1 MTNAPFTQTTPTTP
15 PPAATGRARPT
26 VRELPA
32 DLLTPVA
39 AFLRVRHRGPG
50 FLLESVER
58 GQQVGRY
65 SFMAAGCEPLK
76 LDAASGSE
84 PLRSAL
90 ARHADVDLDGL
101 PAFCGGVMG
110 YVAYDAACVFEPT
123 VPLPP
128 AREGDEELLGR
139 FLFAPVVVAFD
150 HVRQTLQVV
159 AQPGYDRA
167 ADELC
172 ADLLGPLPAG
182 VGPVPAL
189 SGAGQS
195 YPERTPAGFEEM
207 VRAAQVHIER
217 GDVFQMV
224 PSQLI
229 VRPTAASAFSLYR
242 ALRAVN
248 PSPYMVFCDLGDR
261 QIVSAS
267 PETHVSLSRAGI
279 ATLKPI
285 AGTRRRDAD
294 GAADDALARELE
306 ADEKERAE
314 HLMLVDLAR
323 NDLGRV
329 CEPGS
334 VRVSKLLE
342 VERYSHVMHLVSQVD
357 GNLRDGEDALSL
369 LQATFPAGT
378 VSGAP
383 KVRAMQ
389 LISEIE
395 GTRRGVYAG
404 ALGYIGFDGALDT
417 CIALR
422 TIVMRDGVALLQAG
436 AGIVADSDPASEH
449 VECMNKLAAL
459 SAAIDL
465 AETGRYGR

>member
-1 MTNAPFTQTTPTTP
+1 MTSQPFTPTIP
-15 PPAATGRARPT
+15 PPAGNRRARPT

-65 SFMAAGCEPLK
+65 SFMAAGCEPLE
-76 LDAASGSE
+76 LDAASGFA

-90 ARHADVDLDGL
+90 ARHGDADLDGL
-101 PAFCGGVMG
+101 PPFCGGVVG
-110 YVAYDAACVFEPT
+110 CLAYDAASIFEPS

-128 AREGDEELLGR
+128 ARDGDDEALGR

-159 AQPGYDRA
+159 AQPGYGQA

-172 ADLLGPLPAG
+172 ADLLGPLPSD

-195 YPERTPAGFEEM
+195 YPERTPADYEAM
-207 VRAAQVHIER
+207 VRVAQEHIER

-229 VRPTAASAFSLYR
+229 ARPTAASAFSLYR

-248 PSPYMVFCDLGDR
+248 PSPYMVFCDLGWR

-267 PETHVSLSRAGI
+267 PETHVSLSRAGV

-294 GAADDALARELE
+294 GAADDALAHELE

-357 GNLRDGEDALSL
+357 GNLRQGEDALSL
-369 LQATFPAGT
+369 LRATFPAGT

-389 LISEIE
+389 LISAIE

-404 ALGYIGFDGALDT
+404 ALGYVGFDGALDT

>member
-1 MTNAPFTQTTPTTP
+1 
-15 PPAATGRARPT
+15 
-26 VRELPA
+26 
-32 DLLTPVA
+32 
-39 AFLRVRHRGPG
+39 
-50 FLLESVER
+50 
-58 GQQVGRY
+58 
-65 SFMAAGCEPLK
+65 
-76 LDAASGSE
+76 
-84 PLRSAL
+84 
-90 ARHADVDLDGL
+90 
-101 PAFCGGVMG
+101 
-110 YVAYDAACVFEPT
+110 
-123 VPLPP
+123 
-128 AREGDEELLGR
+128 
-139 FLFAPVVVAFD
+139 
-150 HVRQTLQVV
+150 
-159 AQPGYDRA
+159 
-167 ADELC
+167 
-172 ADLLGPLPAG
+172 
-182 VGPVPAL
+182 VPAL

-229 VRPTAASAFSLYR
+229 ARPTAASAFSLYR

-267 PETHVSLSRAGI
+267 PETHVSLSRAGV

-294 GAADDALARELE
+294 GAADDALAHELE
-306 ADEKERAE
+306 GDEKERAE

-329 CEPGS
+329 CEPGT

-357 GNLRDGEDALSL
+357 GDLRAGEDALSL

-389 LISEIE
+389 LISAIE
-395 GTRRGVYAG
+395 GTRRGIYAG
-404 ALGYIGFDGALDT
+404 ALGYVGFDGALDT

-422 TIVMRDGVALLQAG
+422 TIVMRDGVALMQAG

-459 SAAIDL
+459 STAIDL

>member
-1 MTNAPFTQTTPTTP
+1 MTSQPFTPTIP
-15 PPAATGRARPT
+15 PPAGSRRARPT

-65 SFMAAGCEPLK
+65 SFMAAGCEPLE
-76 LDAASGSE
+76 LDAASGFE

-90 ARHADVDLDGL
+90 ARHGDADLSGL
-101 PAFCGGVMG
+101 PPFCGGVVG
-110 YVAYDAACVFEPT
+110 CLAYDAACSFEPT

-128 AREGDEELLGR
+128 ARDGDDEALGR

-159 AQPGYDRA
+159 AQPGYGRA

-172 ADLLGPLPAG
+172 ADLLGPLPNG
-182 VGPVPAL
+182 VEPVPAL

-195 YPERTPAGFEEM
+195 YPERTQGDYEAM

-229 VRPTAASAFSLYR
+229 ARPTAASPFSLYR

-267 PETHVSLSRAGI
+267 PETHVSLSREGV

-294 GAADDALARELE
+294 GAADDALAHELE

-357 GNLRDGEDALSL
+357 GALRAGEDALSL

-389 LISEIE
+389 LISQIE

-404 ALGYIGFDGALDT
+404 ALGYVGFDGALDT

-436 AGIVADSDPASEH
+436 AGVVADSDPASEH

>member
-1 MTNAPFTQTTPTTP
+1 MTSQPFTPTVP
-15 PPAATGRARPT
+15 PPAARRHARPT

-65 SFMAAGCEPLK
+65 SFMAAGCEPIELT
-76 LDAASGSE
+76 AATGFG
-84 PLRSAL
+84 PLRDAL
-90 ARHADVDLDGL
+90 ARHGDADLAGL
-101 PAFCGGVMG
+101 PPFCGGIVG
-110 YVAYDAACVFEPT
+110 CLAYDAACAFEPS

-128 AREGDEELLGR
+128 ARDGDDEALGR

-159 AQPGYDRA
+159 AQQGYGA
-167 ADELC
+167 VADELC
-172 ADLLGPLPAG
+172 ADLMGPLPAG
-182 VGPVPAL
+182 VEPVPAL

-195 YPERTPAGFEEM
+195 YPERTPADYEAM

-217 GDVFQMV
+217 GDIFQMV

-229 VRPTAASAFSLYR
+229 ARPTAASAFSLYR

-267 PETHVSLSRAGI
+267 PETHVSLSRTGL

-294 GAADDALARELE
+294 GAADDALAHELE

-329 CEPGS
+329 CRPAT
-334 VRVSKLLE
+334 VKVSKQLE

-357 GNLRDGEDALSL
+357 GHLRDGEDALSL

-389 LISEIE
+389 LISAIE

-404 ALGYIGFDGALDT
+404 ALGYVGFDGSLDT

-436 AGIVADSDPASEH
+436 AGIVADSDPAGEH

>member
-1 MTNAPFTQTTPTTP
+1 
-15 PPAATGRARPT
+15 
-26 VRELPA
+26 
-32 DLLTPVA
+32 
-39 AFLRVRHRGPG
+39 
-50 FLLESVER
+50 
-58 GQQVGRY
+58 
-65 SFMAAGCEPLK
+65 
-76 LDAASGSE
+76 
-84 PLRSAL
+84 
-90 ARHADVDLDGL
+90 
-101 PAFCGGVMG
+101 MG
-110 YVAYDAACVFEPT
+110 YVAYDAACAFEPT